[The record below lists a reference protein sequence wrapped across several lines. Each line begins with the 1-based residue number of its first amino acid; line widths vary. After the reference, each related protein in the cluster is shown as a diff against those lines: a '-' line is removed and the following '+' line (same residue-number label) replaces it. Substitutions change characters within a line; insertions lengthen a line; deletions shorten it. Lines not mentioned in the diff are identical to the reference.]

1 MVLYAYSMVAINNAV
16 MQTIQYCDNYLDLNC
31 KWETEYFHITQS
43 ESLMLLLQL
52 WIFWFILFLFLIFGK
67 HERNPQ
73 SGIVGKQ
80 CFHQGIR
87 ANIRQQPN

>member
-52 WIFWFILFLFLIFGK
+52 
-67 HERNPQ
+67 
-73 SGIVGKQ
+73 
-80 CFHQGIR
+80 
-87 ANIRQQPN
+87 